1 MYFPLQYFLLYNLRD
16 RCPKLE
22 LKSALICLQEIKNMA
37 CMSIATQRRGKEIR
51 LYRNK
56 VYVCY

>member
-1 MYFPLQYFLLYNLRD
+1 MSQIRI
-16 RCPKLE
+16 K
-22 LKSALICLQEIKNMA
+22 ICFDMFTRNKDMA
-37 CMSIATQRRGKEIR
+37 CMSIATQRRGEEIE